1 MSHGQSYSDRMPRAP
16 TFIELTKV
24 ASTDS
29 ARAAP
34 ADPAS
39 YVPGKASK
47 ESLPLEHSIKGW
59 LRSPPTVGKSLVI
72 DRTERNGVP
81 VIGLFVSS
89 AVVTFDAER
98 IQTVNSVYRWKP
110 CPPTAAVPRPRLPQA
125 D

>member
-1 MSHGQSYSDRMPRAP
+1 MHFAP
-16 TFIELTKV
+16 AFIELTKV

-29 ARAAP
+29 ARAAL

-39 YVPGKASK
+39 YISGTVSN

-59 LRSPPTVGKSLVI
+59 LRSPPTIGKSLVI

-110 CPPTAAVPRPRLPQA
+110 CPPPEAVPRPRSPLA
-125 D
+125 E